1 MQRVSHGGEHRAA
14 KLEGDR
20 RWFAVSAPGL
30 EQLVLAEMTAIAGAT
45 DVVGVDGGTELAG
58 DAATALRANLWSRTA
73 SRILL
78 ALGEAEARELARLRR
93 RIAAMPWELVLP
105 VGGAITVRASAS
117 RCRLY
122 HTGAIAE
129 QVTLGV
135 ADRIGPAR
143 PGAEPLLV
151 VVRGQKDRFAVRA
164 DASGELLHRRGHR
177 LDLSEA
183 PLRETLAAA
192 LLALARW
199 DPATPLIDPMCG
211 AGTIPIEAALLALG
225 RAPGLDRAFACESW
239 PGFPPGVAER
249 VRAQARLAAR
259 DTLPAPIRGFDRDP
273 ATIEAARRNAARASL
288 GEILSLEV
296 ASLGQLGRPA
306 GPPGLVLVNPP
317 FGRRVGKG
325 APLGPLYAS
334 LRKLLEGP
342 LAGWR
347 AAVLVADKRLLGA
360 IGRATAVHRLVTGGL
375 PVHLALLEPAPPR
388 LGRRPSAPG

>member
-1 MQRVSHGGEHRAA
+1 MERVSRGGD
-14 KLEGDR
+14 KLEGAR
-20 RWFAVSAPGL
+20 RWFAVAAPGL
-30 EQLVLAEMTAIAGAT
+30 EGPVFAELAALPGAT
-45 DVVGVDGGTELAG
+45 HVVAVDGGTELQG

-78 ALGEAEARELARLRR
+78 ALGQAEARDFPRLRR
-93 RIAAMPWELVLP
+93 GIAALPWELVLP
-105 VGGAITVRASAS
+105 PGGAITVRASAS

-135 ADRIGPAR
+135 ADRVGAAA

-151 VVRGQKDRFAVRA
+151 VVRGREDRFAVRA

-177 LDLSEA
+177 VDTSEA
-183 PLRETLAAA
+183 PLRETLAAG
-192 LLALARW
+192 LLSLARW
-199 DPATPLIDPMCG
+199 DPTTPLIDPMCG

-225 RAPGLDRAFACESW
+225 RAPGLDRSFACEAW

-249 VRAQARLAAR
+249 VRAEARAAASA
-259 DTLPAPIRGFDRDP
+259 TLSAPILGFDRDP
-273 ATIEAARRNAARASL
+273 AAIEASIRNAARA
-288 GEILSLEV
+288 GLSELVRFGV
-296 ASLGQLGRPA
+296 ASVGQVGRPA
-306 GPPGLVLVNPP
+306 GAPGLVLVNPP
-317 FGRRVGKG
+317 FGKRVGKG
-325 APLGPLYAS
+325 APLGVLYAS

-342 LAGWR
+342 LHGWR

-360 IGRATAVHRLVTGGL
+360 VGKATETHRLVTGGL

-388 LGRRPSAPG
+388 MGRRLSAPK